1 MQAEQVNRV
10 VVLAGG
16 VGGSRFVTGARLAF
30 PGAELSV
37 IVNTADDIT
46 LHGLRIC
53 PDLDTMM
60 YTLGGGNDTERG
72 WGRADEGW
80 RVMAELAAYQQEP
93 TWFSLG
99 DRDLGTHLVR
109 AQLLA
114 QGLTP
119 TQVTA
124 RLARRWLPAAGIRLL
139 PMTDQPVETRLTISD
154 ADGVREV
161 HFQEYWVRYH
171 AAPRITQLWTEGL
184 DRARPSEAVTEAI
197 EHADVVLVAPSNPV
211 VSISPIINVPGM
223 IDLLVNAA
231 APIVGFSGIIAG
243 APLLG
248 MAHKLLPVIGVEVSA
263 AAVARFYGAR
273 ARGALLDAWVV
284 DNADAAAVPGLVAD
298 GIATGATDLL
308 MRTPEATADIIRFGL
323 GLLA

>member
-1 MQAEQVNRV
+1 MQADQVNRV

-53 PDLDTMM
+53 PDLDTLM

-124 RLARRWLPAAGIRLL
+124 RLAQRWLPAAGIRLL
-139 PMTDQPVETRLTISD
+139 PMTDQSVETRLTISD

-184 DRARPSEAVTEAI
+184 DRARPSEAVTQAI
-197 EHADVVLVAPSNPV
+197 EQADVVLVAPSNPV

-284 DNADAAAVPGLVAD
+284 DNADVAAVPGLVAD